1 MSYRTNPDR
10 ILENIDRQRSREESI
25 RRNRAD
31 RQAIGRE
38 LDTEP
43 LDNQATVTERV
54 RRIFK
59 LVERG
64 YVNTAQTSELAPLAA
79 RFRAIGDI
87 PNHHALGDVSISI
100 QYLDSNRPD
109 DVAMQPFEIVP
120 DDVEEAKKETGTSRP
135 DVNAMRLLRR
145 HLRDGVMGAYR
156 KIEPRVRDAVR
167 ERADIGH
174 VAVQV
179 TLDVRSA
186 L

>member
-1 MSYRTNPDR
+1 MSFRTNPDR
-10 ILENIDRQRSREESI
+10 ILENIDRQRSREESV

-43 LDNQATVTERV
+43 LDGEATVAERV

-64 YVNTAQTSELAPLAA
+64 YVSTAQTTELAPLAA

-100 QYLDSNRPD
+100 QYLDSSRPD
-109 DVAMQPFEIVP
+109 DVAMHPFEILP
-120 DDVEEAKKETGTSRP
+120 DDLEEAKKETETSRP

-145 HLRDGVMGAYR
+145 HLRDGVMAAYR
-156 KIEPRVRDAVR
+156 KVEPRVRDAVR
-167 ERADIGH
+167 ERADMGH